1 MPAAAAAQQLSS
13 PAARRTPSS
22 ATSAIPRHFNPG
34 FAAQT
39 SMPAAEHPD
48 DHVALNGGAPPLDI
62 THFRPEKGGDPELIR
77 ESQRRRFAV
86 DKLEHIDGDSEEE
99 KRKKQE
105 EMKVSQAAAV
115 ALVDTVVELDTKW
128 RTGRSCVWGG
138 GGAACVQHV
147 CLRLAL
153 AAAVPD
159 LCSYQGRRKISV
171 LGPTQYLIFSV
182 RPSHPQPS
190 TTWRCLRK
198 IYA

>member
-1 MPAAAAAQQLSS
+1 MHETSDAGCRGGSAAQQLSS

-138 GGAACVQHV
+138 GELPVSSMSVCDWRWPPPCLTGVATWAGVRSACWAPH
-147 CLRLAL
+147 
-153 AAAVPD
+153 
-159 LCSYQGRRKISV
+159 
-171 LGPTQYLIFSV
+171 
-182 RPSHPQPS
+182 S
-190 TTWRCLRK
+190 T
-198 IYA
+198 